1 MPDQKLKPTIT
12 RGPTSPGLLKKL
24 FTSWNKKIAKCF
36 VQFFANN
43 CCSFFCEGPR
53 LKLTFVLGFF
63 VGTSNA
69 FPADAV
75 ACSARYDWCTGSFSY
90 KAQLIHQLT
99 LGQFKVIE
107 TLWAF
112 LNNPAMMDTSELCSA
127 TLGWE
132 TDGRY
137 LGNTWCCWQK
147 LGYRC
152 CFECAVTVL
161 VPA

>member
-1 MPDQKLKPTIT
+1 MPDPEIEGNNYQRTNQS
-12 RGPTSPGLLKKL
+12 RSAKKL

-43 CCSFFCEGPR
+43 CCSFFCEGPAAQAN
-53 LKLTFVLGFF
+53 FCPGIFD
-63 VGTSNA
+63 GTSNT

-132 TDGRY
+132 IDRRY